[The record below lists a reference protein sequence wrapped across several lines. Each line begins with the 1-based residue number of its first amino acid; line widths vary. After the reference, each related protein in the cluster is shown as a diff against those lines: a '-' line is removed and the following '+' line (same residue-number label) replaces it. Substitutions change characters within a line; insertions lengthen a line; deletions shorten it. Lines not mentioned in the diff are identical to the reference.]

1 MQHIAIVECVSSGRL
16 YVDEI
21 IARGYRPLIINTSLD
36 NEFIRNYRE
45 MMAKG
50 IGDKAD
56 YIDEGDDFDD
66 LVRRLKKYDI
76 AAVFTGA
83 ENGVRLTD
91 RLNRALGLRGNDPD
105 TTYMRCNK
113 EGMFEALG
121 KAGIR
126 RIESL
131 KVTCEDDILRF
142 WKDNGLEKCVV
153 KFAESAGT
161 VGLKICSSVEEA
173 LEHYRSVQG
182 TVTGLG
188 TTDSDVLI
196 QEYIGGTEYI
206 VDSLSCNGK
215 HMITDIWSY
224 TKIRGEDG
232 TLAYDNIKLVKD
244 LEPGHTDMILY
255 TYKVLDAVHMEWGIC
270 HNEIKIDKKGPV
282 LIEVNARPLGLA
294 MTPAY
299 LDEALG
305 YHLTDLAIDSYLDP
319 SRFDRMM
326 RKPYNPPKYAMMK
339 LMIVP
344 EDMVG
349 SFAPTFVFS
358 NMIRSTREVL
368 FFGKDEVAA
377 YGRTVDLDTSPVVIK
392 MINADYGELMKDYE
406 ALRTVESRY
415 FQLFYTLGEDLAAVE
430 PRTDIPNVLAHLDP
444 NRRFAVVTDDGVEA
458 WQFGELTGSSGDEI
472 FDGAVYAVCGPMSAV
487 DRYRSI
493 FWTMHSLRSGGV
505 FIALPE
511 SYEAMPHRSAAVDF
525 LMDVCGFRIMVPP
538 CDTQGAIYGV
548 KK

>member
-1 MQHIAIVECVSSGRL
+1 MQHIAVVECVSSGRL
-16 YVDEI
+16 YIDEI
-21 IARGYRPLIINTSLD
+21 ISRGYRPLIINTSLD
-36 NEFIRNYRE
+36 TEFIRNYRE
-45 MMAKG
+45 MVAKG

-66 LVRRLKKYDI
+66 FIRRLKEYDI

-91 RLNRALGLRGNDPD
+91 RINKALGLRGNDPD

-126 RIESL
+126 RIESMR
-131 KVTCEDDILRF
+131 VTCEDDILRF
-142 WKDNGLEKCVV
+142 WNDNSLDRCVV

-173 LEHYRSVQG
+173 LEHYRAVQG
-182 TVTGLG
+182 TMTGLG

-224 TKIRGEDG
+224 AKIRADDG
-232 TLAYDNIKLVKD
+232 TLAYDCIKLVKD
-244 LEPGHTDMILY
+244 MEPGHTDMIQY
-255 TYKVLDAVHMEWGIC
+255 AYKVLDAVHMEWGIC
-270 HNEIKIDKKGPV
+270 HSEIKIDKKGPV
-282 LIEVNARPLGLA
+282 LIEVNARPLGLD
-294 MTPAY
+294 MTPEY

-319 SRFDRMM
+319 SRFERMM
-326 RKPYNPPKYAMMK
+326 HRPYNPPKYAMMK
-339 LMIVP
+339 VMIVP
-344 EDMVG
+344 EDIVG
-349 SFAPTFVFS
+349 SFAPTFAFS
-358 NMIRSTREVL
+358 SMIRSTREVL
-368 FFGKDEVAA
+368 FFGKDDIAE
-377 YGRTVDLDTSPVVIK
+377 YGRTVDLDSSPLVIK

-406 ALRTVESRY
+406 TLRTIESRY
-415 FQLFYTLGEDLAAVE
+415 FHLFYTAGEDAKEVT
-430 PRTDIPNVLAHLDP
+430 PRIPLDEVLAHLDP
-444 NRRFAVVTDDGVEA
+444 NRRFAVVTDEGTDI
-458 WQFGELTGSSGDEI
+458 WQFGKREKASDKEI
-472 FDGAVYAVCGPMSAV
+472 FDGAVYAVRKAMPV
-487 DRYRSI
+487 VEKYRSI

-511 SYEAMPHRSAAVDF
+511 SYEGMIHGTVAMDF
-525 LMDVCGFRIMVPP
+525 LMDISGFRIMLPP
-538 CDTQGAIYGV
+538 YDFQGIIYGV